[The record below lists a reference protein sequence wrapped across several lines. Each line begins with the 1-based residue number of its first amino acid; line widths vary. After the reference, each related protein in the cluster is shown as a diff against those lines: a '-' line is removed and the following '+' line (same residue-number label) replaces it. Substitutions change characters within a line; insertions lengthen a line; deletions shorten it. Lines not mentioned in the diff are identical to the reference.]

1 MELNVPFGMK
11 KAMGTNH
18 MKHATNVCCMMKFW
32 DADIKNICG

>member
-18 MKHATNVCCMMKFW
+18 MKHATNVLF
-32 DADIKNICG
+32 KNISG